1 MREDIARAVAAIDV
15 GSPATPEAIGAV
27 RALYAPYQETEPY
40 QQIEV
45 TRDARYGPDERHRL
59 DVFAPQDGL
68 TGRPVVLFAHGG
80 GFVGGD
86 KRTPGTPYYDNVG
99 LWAARNGYV
108 GVTMTYRLAP
118 QHRYPAGAED
128 VASALSWVIAN
139 VGRHGGDPAGV
150 VLLGQSAGATHVA
163 SYGARPDLHVQPGGG
178 VRGIA
183 LLSGVYDFSVFEAAP
198 NVRAYIGDGPNAA
211 AGASSL
217 RGLVDSRL
225 PLLLSVAQF
234 DTPEFHAQA
243 WRLASA
249 LFERDGVC
257 PNFSYLPGHN
267 HLSQITHLNASGI
280 DDEILSDRL
289 IDFFNRVAVY
299 ALAST

>member
-27 RALYAPYQETEPY
+27 RALYAPFQETEPY
-40 QQIEV
+40 DAIVV

-59 DVFAPQDGL
+59 DVFAPQDGV

-99 LWAARNGYV
+99 LWAARHGYV

-118 QHRYPAGAED
+118 QHPYPAGGED
-128 VASALSWVIAN
+128 VAAALRWVKAN
-139 VGRHGGDPAGV
+139 IGASGGDPQSV

-163 SYGARPDLHVQPGGG
+163 TYGALPELYVAPGGG

-183 LLSGVYDFSVFEAAP
+183 LLSGVYDFTVFERAP
-198 NVRAYIGDGPNAA
+198 NVRAYIGDGPGAA
-211 AGASSL
+211 ADASSL
-217 RGLVDSRL
+217 HGLVAARI
-225 PLLLSVAQF
+225 PLLLSVAEF

-243 WRLASA
+243 WRLGTA
-249 LFERDGVC
+249 LFDRDGVC

-267 HLSQITHLNASGI
+267 HLSQITHLNARGI
-280 DDEILSDRL
+280 EDEILSDRL
-289 IDFFNRVAVY
+289 VDFFNRQTVLTPA
-299 ALAST
+299 TT